1 MDLKL
6 DQIKYGK
13 YYTTKNVFLNNQVFN
28 AFIDDFNL
36 QNHPVLEPFAGA
48 NHLTNH
54 LLAINANWKIT
65 TYDLWPNAAGVIQN
79 DSIRNWIYGKVDLV
93 ITNPP
98 YLAKNKA
105 TKLKL
110 NWDYNDYPYD
120 DLYKICLAK
129 ILNNCHYLI
138 AIIPTTLIYS
148 QRKCDQWLLSK
159 LVKFQLINNNHNFVD
174 ANLLVAIAY
183 FDGNKNDHQINFSL
197 YQDQDFVNTYQNLV
211 WRPQKLNQNI
221 KVSFNDQNPNLV
233 IKCIDG
239 IRPDDQIRFLDCHEI
254 SRPIKNSDR
263 QICQIRITGIKVD
276 QNLITK
282 LNQKLLWLRSNQYH
296 YLWTTFKSLNQ
307 SKQIRRRI
315 SFKLIRQVIQA
326 VLADQE

>member
-54 LLAINANWKIT
+54 LLAIKSDWKIT
-65 TYDLWPNAAGVIQN
+65 TYDLWPNAAGVFQN
-79 DSIRNWIYGKVDLV
+79 DSIHNWIYGKVDLV

-110 NWDYNDYPYD
+110 NWAYNDYPYD

-129 ILNNCHYLI
+129 ILNNCRYLI

-148 QRKCDQWLLSK
+148 QRQCDQWLLSK

-174 ANLLVAIAY
+174 ANLLVAIGY
-183 FDGNKNDHQINFSL
+183 FDANKNDQQINFSL

-239 IRPDDQIRFLDCHEI
+239 IRPDDQIRFLDCQEI
-254 SRPIKNSDR
+254 SRVIKNSDR

-307 SKQIRRRI
+307 TNQIRRRI
-315 SFKLIRQVIQA
+315 SFKLVRQVIQA